1 MSHASRQGSGPRPG
15 VEVAL
20 PGARRCGPDPALGGP
35 ARAQTERVWLSNQA
49 ADPQPAGAARVCAPA
64 CACARGGEEAPVL
77 ERAGSGNSPHWPAS
91 TQPRPADRR
100 RPWRGRPR
108 QARAPR
114 ATAPTPPRRRAGRF
128 AQAAAGSGSRP
139 APPGPAALACPPGR
153 PARPRPAPPR
163 CATLPKLE
171 AEPWQPHSR
180 RAHGGGGGG
189 GGEGEAA
196 AAQLRRAR
204 QAGGE
209 GEAAPARPSTDRG
222 GRPRRELGGGGAGG
236 GRAAAPAPC
245 PGK

>member
-1 MSHASRQGSGPRPG
+1 MPRRRESGSPIRPRTPSQP
-15 VEVAL
+15 VLREC
-20 PGARRCGPDPALGGP
+20 ARPR
-35 ARAQTERVWLSNQA
+35 
-49 ADPQPAGAARVCAPA
+49 ARVPG
-64 CACARGGEEAPVL
+64 GGEEAPVL

-222 GRPRRELGGGGAGG
+222 GRPRRELGGGGAAG